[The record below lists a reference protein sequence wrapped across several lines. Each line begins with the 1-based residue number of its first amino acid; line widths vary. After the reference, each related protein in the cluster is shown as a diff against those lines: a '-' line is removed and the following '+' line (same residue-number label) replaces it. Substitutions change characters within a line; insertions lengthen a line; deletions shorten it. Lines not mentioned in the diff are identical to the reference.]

1 MMLVDLETAMRDLRI
16 SDAANDEDLFDKIE
30 QASGIV
36 ADYCKRDLSQF
47 AVDGS
52 SHDELPP
59 AIKSATLL
67 ALRAL
72 FDGGDPLNETVKA
85 LLHRQR
91 DPAMA

>member
-1 MMLVDLETAMRDLRI
+1 MMLVDLDTAKRHLRVADTA
-16 SDAANDEDLFDKIE
+16 SDEDLEDKIA

-36 ADYCKRDLSQF
+36 EDYVKRDLSAF

-52 SHDELPP
+52 SHDELPAP
-59 AIKSATLL
+59 IKSATLE

-72 FDGGDPLNETVKA
+72 YDGGDPLNATVLA

>member
-1 MMLVDLETAMRDLRI
+1 MMLVDVDTAKRHLRI
-16 SDAANDEDLFDKIE
+16 TDTASDTDVEDKVA

-36 ADYCKRDLSQF
+36 ADYCKRDLSPF

-52 SHDELPP
+52 SHDELPAP
-59 AIKSATLL
+59 IKSATLL
-67 ALRAL
+67 ATQAL
-72 FDGGDPLNETVKA
+72 FDGGDPLNSTVLA